1 MQELVTNDRQLL
13 YGKEIVDAI
22 YSEQIVQD
30 YESNPLIEA
39 LPPIFTED
47 EVIEQL
53 SVFPSFDEK
62 ERVLNPNY
70 RFHCVQRLFQ
80 YFQPFETHLDLEQ
93 RISRAIRQGY
103 LHRNPMKREE
113 VMRVHESY
121 QAIKAGKFLKNYQ
134 TEVKRTAAGFTII
147 GLSGIGKSTA
157 IERVLSFY
165 PQLIKHRDYKGKPFI
180 FTQIS
185 WMKLEC
191 PFDGSLK
198 GLCIS
203 FFQN

>member
-121 QAIKAGKFLKNYQ
+121 QAIKAGKFLK
-134 TEVKRTAAGFTII
+134 TI
-147 GLSGIGKSTA
+147 
-157 IERVLSFY
+157 
-165 PQLIKHRDYKGKPFI
+165 KPR
-180 FTQIS
+180 
-185 WMKLEC
+185 
-191 PFDGSLK
+191 
-198 GLCIS
+198 
-203 FFQN
+203 